1 MNKMKHNNLKIKLMG
16 IFMMASLFT
25 FANVNVNPSKT
36 NAKGTTK
43 TDTFQ
48 VSGNCGMCE
57 KTIETAVKGMDGVD
71 KADWNKDTK
80 MMYVTYNDKKVT
92 LTQIKTKI
100 ASVGYDT
107 DEVKASDKSYNSL
120 PGCCQYDREANSHE
134 SHDDH
139 KGHNH

>member
-1 MNKMKHNNLKIKLMG
+1 MKRNNLKIKLMG
-16 IFMMASLFT
+16 VFMVASLFT
-25 FANVNVNPSKT
+25 FANVNPSKT
-36 NAKGTTK
+36 RAKGTTI

-57 KTIETAVKGMDGVD
+57 KTIETAVKGMDGIV
-71 KADWNKDTK
+71 KADWNKETK
-80 MMYVTYNDKKVT
+80 MMHVTYNDKKVT

-107 DEVKASDKSYNSL
+107 DEIKASDSSYDKL
-120 PGCCQYDREANSHE
+120 PGCCQYGRKSDAKE
-134 SHDDH
+134 SIDEH